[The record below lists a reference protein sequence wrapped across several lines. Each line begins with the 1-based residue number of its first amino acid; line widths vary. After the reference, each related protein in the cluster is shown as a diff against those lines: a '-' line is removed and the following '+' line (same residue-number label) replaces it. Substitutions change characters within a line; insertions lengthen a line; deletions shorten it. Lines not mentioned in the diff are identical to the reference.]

1 MPRGPLA
8 KHPAARQRR
17 NAPASTSREIVLR
30 GPDDERLPAPDL
42 PPRQKGVERDGK
54 WELVEV
60 EWHPNVLS
68 AWEDLWQY
76 PLVAEAPEADH
87 HLFYVYAA
95 LLDEFWRR
103 MSGKGNVTELS
114 KEIRAFAEQWGL
126 GEKSRRH
133 LQITIQEAKE
143 AMARGR
149 KMETQRFE
157 QPPTPSGELPSWSD
171 DDEDDGSIVDADV
184 VEP

>member
-1 MPRGPLA
+1 MA

-30 GPDDERLPAPDL
+30 GPDDEPLPVPDL
-42 PPRQKGVERDGK
+42 PARQKSVEVEGK

-60 EWHPNVLS
+60 DWHPNVLT
-68 AWEDLWQY
+68 AWADLWQY
-76 PLVAEAPEADH
+76 PLVAEAPEADR
-87 HLFYVYAA
+87 HLFFVYAT

-103 MSGKGNVTELS
+103 SASPKSNITELS

-149 KMETQRFE
+149 KLETQRFE
-157 QPPTPSGELPSWSD
+157 QPPAPTSGVYTPQWSD
-171 DDEDDGSIVDADV
+171 DDEDVADAEV
-184 VEP
+184 VS

>member
-1 MPRGPLA
+1 MA

-17 NAPASTSREIVLR
+17 NAAASTSREIVLR
-30 GPDDERLPAPDL
+30 GPDDELLPVPDL
-42 PPRQKGVERDGK
+42 PARTKSVEVDGK

-60 EWHPNVLS
+60 DWHPNVLT
-68 AWEDLWQY
+68 AWQDLWQY
-76 PLVAEAPEADH
+76 PLVAEAPQADH
-87 HLFYVYAA
+87 HLFFVYAT

-103 MSGKGNVTELS
+103 SSSPKANITELS

-149 KMETQRFE
+149 KMDTKRFE
-157 QPPTPSGELPSWSD
+157 QPPTPSGELPSWGE
-171 DDEDDGSIVDADV
+171 DDEDDGSIVDATV
-184 VEP
+184 VES